1 MRERIGAAFKEAM
14 KAQEKRRVA
23 TLRLVQAAIKDRDI
37 AARTAGKQDGVS
49 DDEILDI
56 LSKMIKQRNDS
67 IAAYEQ
73 GGRLELAEQERE
85 EIAIIQ
91 EFLPKQLSEA
101 EMQDAIKGVI
111 SDLGAESLK
120 DMGKVMGELK
130 KRYAG
135 QMDFAKAG
143 AVVKAQLGG

>member
-85 EIAIIQ
+85 EIAVIQ

-101 EMQDAIKGVI
+101 EMQDAIKGVVTEI
-111 SDLGAESLK
+111 GAESLK

-143 AVVKAQLGG
+143 AAVKAQLGG

>member
-143 AVVKAQLGG
+143 AAVKAQLGG

>member
-101 EMQDAIKGVI
+101 ELQDAIKGVI

-143 AVVKAQLGG
+143 AAVKAQLGG